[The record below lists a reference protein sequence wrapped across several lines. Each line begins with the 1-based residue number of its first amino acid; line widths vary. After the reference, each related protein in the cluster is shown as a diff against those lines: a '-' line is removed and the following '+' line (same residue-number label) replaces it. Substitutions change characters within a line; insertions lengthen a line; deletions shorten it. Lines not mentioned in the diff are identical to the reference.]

1 MNKPDVIVAATTNKG
16 KISEIKAIMKEFGIE
31 VISRGE
37 AGVPKDLDIPET
49 GDTFEENSMIKAKA
63 IMELIGKTSI
73 ADDSGLCVDFL
84 DGAPG
89 VYSSRFAGE
98 EGNDDANN
106 AKLLSMMKDVSDEFR
121 TARFIS
127 VVTMVDTE
135 GNIIVGKGKVEGRLT
150 RELKGSNGFGYDP
163 MFMPEGFGETFGE
176 LPMPI
181 KNKLSHRANA
191 LGELRQILLE
201 KDFNEG

>member
-31 VISRGE
+31 VISRDE

-63 IMELIGKTSI
+63 IMELTGKTSI

>member
-63 IMELIGKTSI
+63 IMELTGKTSI